1 MSTNLERE
9 FKTKITEEQ
18 YNKLISEFELEN
30 NIFPQT
36 NFYFDTPDLKLFKEH
51 TVLRIR
57 QKGNNFKLTKKE
69 RGVNA
74 NEAFESHIFLQ
85 EEKALEFLKN
95 GFDANIIELNCH
107 VNNICEL
114 TTYRAKTT
122 YSDGILFFDKSEY
135 YGHTDY
141 EIEYEVDS
149 IEQGEKD
156 FTTFLNEHNINY
168 EEPERKSTRAYNII
182 INKGLN

>member
-1 MSTNLERE
+1 M
-9 FKTKITEEQ
+9 
-18 YNKLISEFELEN
+18 
-30 NIFPQT
+30 
-36 NFYFDTPDLKLFKEH
+36 
-51 TVLRIR
+51 
-57 QKGNNFKLTKKE
+57 
-69 RGVNA
+69 
-74 NEAFESHIFLQ
+74 
-85 EEKALEFLKN
+85 
-95 GFDANIIELNCH
+95 
-107 VNNICEL
+107 
-114 TTYRAKTT
+114 
-122 YSDGILFFDKSEY
+122 FFDKSEY